1 MGNAEYMGT
10 LHCCSSLNLHC
21 LTVSMGP
28 GQHNCL
34 TLIRLHR
41 CTTDRTVQYS
51 TILCSTVQNII
62 VLCSTEPY
70 CAVEYSTVQY
80 STVLYSTVLYRTVK
94 YSTHSFCFLSNH

>member
-21 LTVSMGP
+21 LTVSLSP

-62 VLCSTEPY
+62 VLCST
-70 CAVEYSTVQY
+70 VQY

-94 YSTHSFCFLSNH
+94 YSTHSFCFLSNHLDSVLQ